1 MNIRKSSR
9 LALLA
14 GAAVAS
20 LLLASC
26 SSAGDED
33 RARVTVISESGR
45 TINPIGTNLDQAS
58 ATARMAVAKGLIG
71 LDERGRIV
79 PSIAARWI
87 VTDDGLSY
95 IFRLNEARWND
106 GRQITA
112 ERIATLLR
120 ERITELR
127 ASRLGRELRVVDE
140 IVSMTGRVIE
150 IRLDSPQ
157 PNFLQLLAQPELGLF
172 RAGHGAGPMV
182 EVSTE
187 PVFLLGPLL
196 QPEEDVDE
204 GEDEDE
210 ISLEDDP
217 RRVWL
222 RSESAARAIARFD
235 AGHIDVVLNGKFHHL
250 PLIDASGLN
259 TNNLRLDPVAG
270 LFGLRFV
277 RAEGFWAIPDNR
289 EILSMAIDR
298 PALLT
303 SFPNVTAWKSRQK
316 IIPEALDVEGINT
329 RPDWA
334 SMTMQDRIDFARTMV
349 TRWKASDGFIP
360 PLVIG
365 LPDAAGADILFLRVR
380 ADLRRVG
387 LDAQKVGL
395 DQAADVRLIDE
406 ITPYD
411 SPQWFLTQLTCDVTA
426 VCLNDAD
433 AKIADADA
441 ATNLEIKARLYAEA
455 EQMLVNHYN
464 YIPLGTPVRWSIAR
478 PDQRGF
484 AVNPRGWH
492 PLNMLVG
499 IPIS

>member
-1 MNIRKSSR
+1 MTNRNSSR
-9 LALLA
+9 LASFIAPVIA
-14 GAAVAS
+14 G

-26 SSAGDED
+26 SSSGDED
-33 RARVTVISESGR
+33 RARVTVISESGGKV
-45 TINPIGTNLDQAS
+45 NPIGINLNHVS

-71 LDERGRIV
+71 LDEQGRIV

-120 ERITELR
+120 ERIAEL
-127 ASRLGRELRVVDE
+127 AGSRLGRDLRVIDE

-182 EVSTE
+182 EISTE
-187 PVFLLGPLL
+187 PTLVLGPLL
-196 QPEEDVDE
+196 QPDEEADDE
-204 GEDEDE
+204 ETDE
-210 ISLEDDP
+210 SSVEDDP
-217 RRVWL
+217 RRVFL
-222 RSESAARAIARFD
+222 RGESAALAIARFD

-250 PLIDASGLN
+250 PLIDASGID
-259 TNNLRLDPVAG
+259 TGNLRLDPVAG

-277 RAEGFWAIPDNR
+277 RADGFWAIPDNR

-334 SMTMQDRIDFARTMV
+334 TMTMQDRIEFARTMV
-349 TRWKASDGFIP
+349 ARWKASDGYIP

-365 LPDAAGADILFLRVR
+365 LPDEAGADILFLRVQS
-380 ADLRRVG
+380 DLRRIG
-387 LDAQKVGL
+387 LDAKKVGI
-395 DQAADVRLIDE
+395 DRVADVRLIDE
-406 ITPYD
+406 IAPYD
-411 SPQWFLTQLTCDVTA
+411 SPQWFLTQLTCDLTA

-433 AKIADADA
+433 ARIADADA

-492 PLNMLVG
+492 PLNSLVG